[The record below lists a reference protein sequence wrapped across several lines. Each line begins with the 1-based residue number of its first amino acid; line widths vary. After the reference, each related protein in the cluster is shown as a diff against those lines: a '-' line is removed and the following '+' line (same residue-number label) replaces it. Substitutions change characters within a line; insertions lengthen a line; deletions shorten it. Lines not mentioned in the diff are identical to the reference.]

1 MIVMILLPN
10 MFSRRRKHK
19 NVEFDEVLV
28 DISNVSDLNRAR
40 LEGQLERPISKQSIF
55 AIGVV
60 FCLVIAWFSY
70 EAFTLQV
77 IEGSAHRSASESN
90 SLNRNVLIAERGV
103 IFDRTGEK
111 LVWNEFDPDDEFDFA
126 VRAYTEH
133 IGLGQILG
141 YVSYPQK
148 DRNNIF
154 WRTEYIGRNGV
165 EGIFNERLSG
175 ENGQQIIEVDATG
188 GVVGEHVI
196 SRPQPGDPVYLTID
210 AQLTQAMYDII
221 ATSSEQAGFR
231 SGAGAIMDVETG
243 EIIALTS
250 YPSYD
255 PAVMAAGRPAEIIE
269 QWNKDERFP
278 FLNKAVGGVYTPGSV
293 VKPFVSYAALVEG
306 VVNADTRI
314 ESTGSIT
321 IPNPYNPD
329 NPSRF
334 TDWRAHGVMDLRE
347 AIAFSSNVYMY
358 HISGGYRDRAGLG
371 IERMNRYFRLFGWGE
386 ITGVNLQHE
395 QTGVIPDPE
404 WKQSVFNDVWRLGD
418 TYLTS
423 IGQFGFQ
430 ATPLQVLRA
439 YAALANGGFLLTPQI
454 EYGSMDIGVD
464 LQLNQDALHDVQ
476 RGMRMAVNYDGGTA
490 RPLERRDVAIAAKSG
505 TAEVGVDNR
514 YVNSW
519 VAGYWPY
526 EDPKYAFVIMM
537 DRAPREN
544 QLGATR
550 IMGDVVEWMSEHT
563 PHYLGLP
570 FTDEDG

>member
-1 MIVMILLPN
+1 MRKLLAAYLRGKKK
-10 MFSRRRKHK
+10 SK
-19 NVEFDEVLV
+19 VEFDEILL
-28 DISNVSDLNRAR
+28 DATNVSELNQAR
-40 LEGQLERPISKQSIF
+40 LEGQIERPISRQSII
-55 AIGVV
+55 AIGVI
-60 FCLVIAWFSY
+60 FCLLASWFVY
-70 EAFTLQV
+70 ETFTLQV
-77 IEGSAHRSASESN
+77 IEGAANRAISESN
-90 SLNRNVLIAERGV
+90 SLQRNVLIAERGV
-103 IFDRTGEK
+103 ILDRNGEK
-111 LVWNEFDPDDEFDFA
+111 LVWNEFDPEDQYDFA
-126 VRAYTEH
+126 VRAYTED

-165 EGIFNERLSG
+165 EGIFNDVLSG
-175 ENGQQIIEVDATG
+175 RNGEQIIERDATG
-188 GVVGEHVI
+188 GIVGEHAI
-196 SRPQPGDPVYLTID
+196 SRPEPGDTVRLSVD
-210 AQLTQAMYDII
+210 GALTQAMYDII

-231 SGAGAIMDVETG
+231 SGAGAIMDVQTG
-243 EIIALTS
+243 ELIALTS

-255 PAVMAAGRPAEIIE
+255 PAVMAAGGPADLIAK
-269 QWNKDERFP
+269 WNEDDRFP

-306 VVNADTRI
+306 IVTADTRI

-321 IPNPYNPD
+321 IPNPYNPS

-334 TDWRAHGVMDLRE
+334 TDWRPHGVMDLRQ

-358 HISGGYRDRAGLG
+358 HISGGYGSRRGLG
-371 IERMNRYFRLFGWGE
+371 IERMNHYFRLFGWGD

-404 WKQSVFNDVWRLGD
+404 WKRTVFNDAWRLGD

-430 ATPLQVLRA
+430 ATPIQVLRA
-439 YAALANGGFLLTPQI
+439 YAALANGGTLVTPKI
-454 EYGSMDIGVD
+454 EYGAQGERVD
-464 LQLNQDALHDVQ
+464 LALDQGALREVQ

-490 RPLERRDVAIAAKSG
+490 RPLERRDIAIAAKSG
-505 TAEVGVDNR
+505 TAEVGLDNR

-526 EDPKYAFVIMM
+526 EEPKYAFVIMM

-550 IMGDVVEWMSEHT
+550 IMGDVVQWMSEHT
-563 PHYLGLP
+563 PEYLGLDP
-570 FTDEDG
+570 IADTDND

>member
-1 MIVMILLPN
+1 MRKLLPI
-10 MFSRRRKHK
+10 FIWRQKRS
-19 NVEFDEVLV
+19 NVEFDEILL
-28 DISNVSDLNRAR
+28 DATNVSELNQAR
-40 LEGQLERPISKQSIF
+40 LEGQLERPLSRRSIF

-60 FCLVIAWFSY
+60 FCLVAIWFVY
-70 EAFTLQV
+70 EAFSLQV
-77 IEGSAHRSASESN
+77 TEGAVNRTISESN
-90 SLNRNVLIAERGV
+90 SLHRNVLIAERGV
-103 IFDRTGEK
+103 VLDRQGEK
-111 LVWNEFDPDDEFDFA
+111 LVWNEFDPDDEYDFA

-165 EGIFNERLSG
+165 EGIFNDVLSG
-175 ENGQQIIEVDATG
+175 QNGEQIVERDATG
-188 GVVGEHVI
+188 GVIGEHAV
-196 SRPQPGDPVYLTID
+196 SRPEPGDTVQLAVD
-210 AQLTQAMYDII
+210 GLLTQAMYDII

-231 SGAGAIMDVETG
+231 SGAGAIMDVHSG

-255 PAVMAAGRPAEIIE
+255 PAVMAAGGPADLIE
-269 QWNKDERFP
+269 QWNEDERFP

-306 VVNADTRI
+306 IVTADTRI

-321 IPNPYNPD
+321 IPNPYNPS

-334 TDWRAHGVMDLRE
+334 TDWRPHGVMDLRE

-358 HISGGYRDRAGLG
+358 HISGGYGGRTGLG
-371 IERMNRYFRLFGWGE
+371 IERMNHYFRKFGWGDV
-386 ITGVNLQHE
+386 TNVNLQHE
-395 QTGVIPDPE
+395 QIGVIPDPA
-404 WKQSVFNDVWRLGD
+404 WKRVVFNDAWRLGD

-430 ATPLQVLRA
+430 ATPIQVLRA
-439 YAALANGGFLLTPQI
+439 YAALANGGTLVTPQI
-454 EYGSMDIGVD
+454 EYGAQGERID
-464 LQLNQDALHDVQ
+464 LELDQAALREVQ

-490 RPLERRDVAIAAKSG
+490 RPLERLDVAIAAKSG
-505 TAEVGVDNR
+505 TAEVGIDNR

-526 EDPKYAFVIMM
+526 EEPQYAFVIMM

-570 FTDEDG
+570 FIDEDG

>member
-1 MIVMILLPN
+1 MIKLPN
-10 MFSRRRKHK
+10 MFSRRRRHT

-55 AIGVV
+55 AIGAV
-60 FCLVIAWFSY
+60 FCLVTAWFSY

-293 VKPFVSYAALVEG
+293 VKPFVGYAALVEG

-404 WKQSVFNDVWRLGD
+404 WKQAVFNDVWRLGD

-430 ATPLQVLRA
+430 STPLQVLRA

-454 EYGSMDIGVD
+454 EYGSFDTGVD
-464 LQLNQDALHDVQ
+464 LQLNQDALHHVQ

-563 PHYLGLP
+563 PHYLGLS